1 MKRVHR
7 DAGFTLVELM
17 VVVLIIGILVAI
29 AIPIFNAAKGQAQLK
44 SCMANQRTIEGAFQ
58 TYAASNNGTYPTAG
72 DLVAS
77 NELITGSYIKKAPI
91 CPGSL
96 KGYFTAGQTVTG
108 DTDAASWYAGTPT
121 HSHF

>member
-1 MKRVHR
+1 MKMFRKNE
-7 DAGFTLVELM
+7 GFTLVELM

-58 TYAASNNGTYPTAG
+58 TYAASNNGTYPSAG
-72 DLVAS
+72 DLTAS
-77 NELITGSYIKKAPI
+77 NELVTGSYLKTAPI
-91 CPGSL
+91 CPGSQ
-96 KGYFTAGQTVTG
+96 KGYFTAAQTVTG
-108 DTDAASWYAGTPT
+108 DTDAAGWYAGTPA